1 MMSPWHILLSIL
13 VPAVLTFGLRALP
26 FLLLNKRELP
36 KRIEYLG
43 NVFPMAIMA
52 TLVVYC
58 LKSVPASALQDN
70 LILFAGVAVTAAVH
84 IWKKSSILSIT
95 VGTVVYMVLVVA
107 LRIISRDDLA
117 LMPKGDKIAKLLRIR

>member
-1 MMSPWHILLSIL
+1 MRSFHMLLSIL
-13 VPAVLTFGLRALP
+13 IPALLTFGLRALP

-58 LKSVPASALQDN
+58 LKSVPESALQDN
-70 LILFAGVAVTAAVH
+70 LILLAGVLVTAVIH

-95 VGTVVYMVLVVA
+95 VGTVVYMVLVH
-107 LRIISRDDLA
+107 LA
-117 LMPKGDKIAKLLRIR
+117 

>member
-1 MMSPWHILLSIL
+1 MRPWHILLSIL

-26 FLLLNKRELP
+26 FLLLNKREL
-36 KRIEYLG
+36 
-43 NVFPMAIMA
+43 PMAIMA

-95 VGTVVYMVLVVA
+95 VGTVVYMVLVH
-107 LRIISRDDLA
+107 LA
-117 LMPKGDKIAKLLRIR
+117 

>member
-1 MMSPWHILLSIL
+1 MRSFHMLRSIL
-13 VPAVLTFGLRALP
+13 IPALLTFGLRALP

-58 LKSVPASALQDN
+58 LKSVPESALQDN
-70 LILFAGVAVTAAVH
+70 LILLAGVLVTAVIH

-95 VGTVVYMVLVVA
+95 VGTVVYMVLVHFV
-107 LRIISRDDLA
+107 
-117 LMPKGDKIAKLLRIR
+117 

>member
-1 MMSPWHILLSIL
+1 MMRPWHILLSIL

-26 FLLLNKRELP
+26 FLLLNERELP

-95 VGTVVYMVLVVA
+95 VGTVVYMVLVH
-107 LRIISRDDLA
+107 LA
-117 LMPKGDKIAKLLRIR
+117 

>member
-1 MMSPWHILLSIL
+1 MRLIRCFS
-13 VPAVLTFGLRALP
+13 FGKVSNSR
-26 FLLLNKRELP
+26 
-36 KRIEYLG
+36 
-43 NVFPMAIMA
+43 AIMA

-95 VGTVVYMVLVVA
+95 VGTVVYMVLVH
-107 LRIISRDDLA
+107 LA
-117 LMPKGDKIAKLLRIR
+117 

>member
-1 MMSPWHILLSIL
+1 MRPIHILLSIL
-13 VPAVLTFGLRALP
+13 VPALLTFGLRALP

-58 LKSVPASALQDN
+58 LKSIPESALQDN
-70 LILFAGVAVTAAVH
+70 LMLLVGVAVTAIVH
-84 IWKKSSILSIT
+84 FWKKSSILSIT
-95 VGTVVYMVLVVA
+95 VGTVLYMVLVHM
-107 LRIISRDDLA
+107 I
-117 LMPKGDKIAKLLRIR
+117 

>member
-1 MMSPWHILLSIL
+1 MMRPWHILLSIL

-52 TLVVYC
+52 TLVAYC

-95 VGTVVYMVLVVA
+95 VGTVVYMVLVH
-107 LRIISRDDLA
+107 LA
-117 LMPKGDKIAKLLRIR
+117 

>member
-1 MMSPWHILLSIL
+1 MRSFHMLLSIL
-13 VPAVLTFGLRALP
+13 IPALLTFGLRALP

-58 LKSVPASALQDN
+58 LKSVPESALQDN
-70 LILFAGVAVTAAVH
+70 LILLAGVLVTALIH

-95 VGTVVYMVLVVA
+95 VGTVVYMVLVHFV
-107 LRIISRDDLA
+107 
-117 LMPKGDKIAKLLRIR
+117 

>member
-1 MMSPWHILLSIL
+1 MMRPWHILLSIL

-58 LKSVPASALQDN
+58 
-70 LILFAGVAVTAAVH
+70 
-84 IWKKSSILSIT
+84 
-95 VGTVVYMVLVVA
+95 
-107 LRIISRDDLA
+107 
-117 LMPKGDKIAKLLRIR
+117 

>member
-1 MMSPWHILLSIL
+1 MRPWHILLSIL

-43 NVFPMAIMA
+43 NVFPMAIM
-52 TLVVYC
+52 VVYC

-95 VGTVVYMVLVVA
+95 VGTVVYMVLVH
-107 LRIISRDDLA
+107 LA
-117 LMPKGDKIAKLLRIR
+117 

>member
-1 MMSPWHILLSIL
+1 MRPIHILLSIL
-13 VPAVLTFGLRALP
+13 VPALLTFGLRALP

-58 LKSVPASALQDN
+58 LKSIPESALQDN
-70 LILFAGVAVTAAVH
+70 LMLFVGVAVTAIVH
-84 IWKKSSILSIT
+84 FWKKSSILSIT
-95 VGTVVYMVLVVA
+95 VGTVVYMVLVHM
-107 LRIISRDDLA
+107 I
-117 LMPKGDKIAKLLRIR
+117 

>member
-1 MMSPWHILLSIL
+1 MRPIHILLSIL
-13 VPAVLTFGLRALP
+13 VPALLTFGLRALP

-58 LKSVPASALQDN
+58 LKSIPESALQDN
-70 LILFAGVAVTAAVH
+70 LMLLVGVAVTAIVNF
-84 IWKKSSILSIT
+84 WKKSSILSIT
-95 VGTVVYMVLVVA
+95 VGTVVYMVLVHM
-107 LRIISRDDLA
+107 I
-117 LMPKGDKIAKLLRIR
+117 

>member
-1 MMSPWHILLSIL
+1 MRPIHILLSIL
-13 VPAVLTFGLRALP
+13 VPAALTFGLRALP
-26 FLLLNKRELP
+26 FLLLNKKELP

-58 LKSVPASALQDN
+58 LKSVPESALQDN
-70 LILFAGVAVTAAVH
+70 LILLAGVLVTAVIH

-95 VGTVVYMVLVVA
+95 VGTVVYMVLVHFV
-107 LRIISRDDLA
+107 
-117 LMPKGDKIAKLLRIR
+117 

>member
-1 MMSPWHILLSIL
+1 MRPWHILLSIL
-13 VPAVLTFGLRALP
+13 VPAVLPFGLRALP

-95 VGTVVYMVLVVA
+95 VGTVVYMVLVH
-107 LRIISRDDLA
+107 LA
-117 LMPKGDKIAKLLRIR
+117 

>member
-1 MMSPWHILLSIL
+1 MRSFHMLLSIL
-13 VPAVLTFGLRALP
+13 IPALLTFGLRALP

-58 LKSVPASALQDN
+58 LKSVPESALQDN
-70 LILFAGVAVTAAVH
+70 LILLAGVLVTAVIH

-95 VGTVVYMVLVVA
+95 VGPVVYMVLVHFV
-107 LRIISRDDLA
+107 
-117 LMPKGDKIAKLLRIR
+117 

>member
-1 MMSPWHILLSIL
+1 MRPIHILLSIL
-13 VPAVLTFGLRALP
+13 VPALLTFGLRALP

-58 LKSVPASALQDN
+58 LKSIPESALQDN
-70 LILFAGVAVTAAVH
+70 LMLLVGVAVTAIVH
-84 IWKKSSILSIT
+84 FWKKSSILSIT
-95 VGTVVYMVLVVA
+95 VGTVVYMVLVQAVFV
-107 LRIISRDDLA
+107 
-117 LMPKGDKIAKLLRIR
+117 

>member
-1 MMSPWHILLSIL
+1 MRSFHMLLSIL
-13 VPAVLTFGLRALP
+13 IPALLTFGLRALP

-58 LKSVPASALQDN
+58 LKSVPESALQDN
-70 LILFAGVAVTAAVH
+70 LILFAGVVATAVIH

-95 VGTVVYMVLVVA
+95 VGTAVYMVLVHFV
-107 LRIISRDDLA
+107 
-117 LMPKGDKIAKLLRIR
+117 

>member
-1 MMSPWHILLSIL
+1 MRPWHILLSIL

-58 LKSVPASALQDN
+58 LKSVPETAWQNN
-70 LILFAGVAVTAAVH
+70 LILLAGVAVTAIVH
-84 IWKKSSILSIT
+84 LWKKSSILSIT
-95 VGTVVYMVLVVA
+95 VGTVVYMVLVH
-107 LRIISRDDLA
+107 LA
-117 LMPKGDKIAKLLRIR
+117 

>member
-1 MMSPWHILLSIL
+1 MRPWHILLSIL

-26 FLLLNKRELP
+26 FLLLNKGELP

-95 VGTVVYMVLVVA
+95 VGTVVYMVLVH
-107 LRIISRDDLA
+107 LA
-117 LMPKGDKIAKLLRIR
+117 

>member
-1 MMSPWHILLSIL
+1 MRSFHMLLSIL
-13 VPAVLTFGLRALP
+13 IPALLTFGLRALP

-58 LKSVPASALQDN
+58 LKSVPEAALQDN
-70 LILFAGVAVTAAVH
+70 LILFAGVVATAVIH

-95 VGTVVYMVLVVA
+95 VWMAVYMVLVHFV
-107 LRIISRDDLA
+107 
-117 LMPKGDKIAKLLRIR
+117 

>member
-1 MMSPWHILLSIL
+1 MRPWHILLSIL

-58 LKSVPASALQDN
+58 LKSVPASVLQDN

-95 VGTVVYMVLVVA
+95 VGTVVYMVLVH
-107 LRIISRDDLA
+107 LA
-117 LMPKGDKIAKLLRIR
+117 